1 MHRYL
6 DEKLS
11 TYIEKVVLLDS
22 VSPSGHA
29 EEAVAV
35 SSMSMLF
42 IFVGLTSWRMSRPPS
57 SVNLCSECLPLAGVW
72 PSALRKTAD
81 SVRRIESE
89 LLFDLGLS
97 SSSRS
102 MIYDKSGQLNLEAI
116 SKQKQRYQRN
126 ASYLIG
132 WQYD

>member
-6 DEKLS
+6 DFKLS
-11 TYIEKVVLLDS
+11 TSMKRAGLLES

-35 SSMSMLF
+35 SSTSMLF
-42 IFVGLTSWRMSRPPS
+42 IFVGLTRWRMSRPLS
-57 SVNLCSECLPLAGVW
+57 SVDLCSEFLPVW
-72 PSALRKTAD
+72 PFVLRKTAD

-97 SSSRS
+97 SNSRS
-102 MIYDKSGQLNLEAI
+102 MVYDKSC
-116 SKQKQRYQRN
+116 
-126 ASYLIG
+126 
-132 WQYD
+132 